1 MTVENNQIPAI
12 YARAIEKYKE
22 ITKEELDVAFLCR
35 LQSVDDLAKEIDER
49 NKSFSEYRHKRGVIF
64 DAMQAALI
72 PVQLFGNLAA
82 GGASMAFPPS
92 SLVFG
97 AVTYLVTA
105 AKGVSSSYDAI
116 EDLMGTLKDFTIRLK
131 AYSQEQISE
140 DLSDKLSDIL
150 TTLVEIFALS
160 TKAIKRG
167 RLLKFT
173 RNILLGTDDAIKAA
187 VGKLDKLTKVEASLV
202 GAETLTEAKR
212 TGRVVDTLQTTVT
225 STNVTVQ
232 ETGMAVNQMT
242 VQVTEVHEML
252 GNLLIAAKDKDE
264 NHGESAKTQSDLVRK
279 ILQPSATDSA
289 QDWYDRI
296 SKARVPGTGDW
307 IRREDVFQGWLDR
320 DLPVMFVSGNP
331 GSGKSYLSSS
341 IIAFL
346 RDKYPQGVQHPSH
359 VSIGYFFFKDDN
371 PATRSFH
378 QALRDLAY
386 QLSRNDPAYE
396 KYLVTLGDYGSAS
409 TLESAWRTLFVN
421 YFLKKESITSSVYVL
436 FDAVDEAFEEERL
449 VFLQLAKDILDS
461 PNRGRLQL
469 AMIGR
474 PHISD
479 QLTEALETNVPTIY
493 VTTLKNSTDIDRYIK
508 TSIQKS
514 VILRRVSP
522 ALRKEI
528 TEKLSAGA
536 EGMFLWVNLMLQELV
551 KKRNESSIRKS
562 LEQAPKGLKEML
574 RHVLMSF
581 SASLNNEELEF
592 LNELLLWA
600 TCAVRPLTL
609 GEVEAILELK
619 SAEGDGMIY
628 LEGALRKQFAAFF
641 NLDRE
646 DGLTTTELQTMAD
659 RTYESD
665 DEDVTNEDS
674 EDQDAFEDVENIVDF
689 DSNKESTTVTF
700 SHASLGDF
708 FRDPNE
714 GKVSAAEDKLPV
726 GVVYKDAKAHV
737 FKTCLKILTDTE
749 FSEKAKDS
757 SVTVTYAA
765 RNWVQHLHVVQPSE
779 TSLED
784 RKTIASML
792 ARMFGMEEYMAK
804 WVPRRSWVST
814 SENLKAIQRWW
825 DDPEIVE
832 SLAVKEAEFVLS
844 VKEKPVETFRP
855 IAEFCAK
862 KWLAEDDWSPAAPAA
877 MIISYLKCQRGIDED
892 FLSRFAPTAAEVVEA
907 AEWAQIEK
915 TSRWYQR
922 IGVVLRQA
930 GHVDE
935 ALDHFRKATAIDSN
949 NWIAKAGM
957 AIAYSGRKEWATA
970 IALDEEVEA
979 LLEKQLIDEPDQ
991 KKRLTSHLHTI
1002 LGRLATC
1009 YKELGQAEKH
1019 YVKIK
1024 KALAL
1029 LPYCSTCTY
1038 TILRFQNETGR
1049 FDETMSLVKEFA
1061 DAQVPD
1067 KEYNRLTEFLW
1078 QVPSVDEEV
1087 IEYLADAGQATED
1100 LDLIVRFYRDAAR
1113 AARKLSMTVVAA
1125 HLDLSLA
1132 RIYSEYTRE
1141 EDKATK
1147 RWERI
1152 LNTYGSAKEEG
1163 EIGSAKVTASS
1174 KLAQLWLCHAV
1185 DAGVGSPEAEE
1196 YVGRLEQLVA
1206 RYKTEDTSAFWV
1218 AARARAISLGLWYR
1232 LTGRHDESRALLAP
1246 SVKRAIQ
1253 ILSDDDPENDS
1264 AGLFDLQNA
1273 LIAAGDVKN
1282 VIAIG
1287 YALAGYAG
1295 TIEQE
1300 DEEGEYGDHR
1310 YTCDGPCRKVFQ
1322 TMEGISLC
1330 SICFDTGFCKDCSE
1344 LLRTGAMPFQVC
1356 RATHAKDFVYIPP
1369 RPQKVE
1375 TGRVL
1380 VEGQVL
1386 TYEEW
1391 LAQLKKE
1398 WKV

>member
-1 MTVENNQIPAI
+1 MAVQNNQIPAI
-12 YARAIEKYKE
+12 YGRAIEKYKD
-22 ITKEELDVAFLCR
+22 ITKEDLDVAFLCK
-35 LQSVDDLAKEIDER
+35 LQTVDDLAKEIDER

-64 DAMQAALI
+64 DAMQVALI
-72 PVQLFGNLAA
+72 PVQLFGDLAA
-82 GGASMAFPPS
+82 GGASMVFPPS

-131 AYSQEQISE
+131 AYGREQISE

-173 RNILLGTDDAIKAA
+173 RNILLGTDDAIKEA
-187 VGKLDKLTKVEASLV
+187 VDKLDKLTKVEASLV
-202 GAETLTEAKR
+202 GAETLVEAKR

-232 ETGMAVNQMT
+232 ETGKAVNQMT

-252 GNLLIAAKDKDE
+252 GNLLIATNGKDE
-264 NHGESAKTQSDLVRK
+264 KHGDTAKSQRDLVRK

-296 SKARVPGTGDW
+296 SKTRVPGTGDW
-307 IRREDVFQGWLDR
+307 VRHEDVFQGWLAR

-331 GSGKSYLSSS
+331 GAGKSYLSSS
-341 IIAFL
+341 IITFL
-346 RDKYPQGVQHPSH
+346 KDQYPQGVQHPSH
-359 VSIGYFFFKDDN
+359 VSIAYFFFKDDN

-378 QALRDLAY
+378 QALRDLAH
-386 QLSRNDPAYE
+386 QISNNDPAYE
-396 KYLVTLGDYGSAS
+396 KYLAALGDYGSVR

-449 VFLQLAKDILDS
+449 AFLQLARDILDS

-469 AMIGR
+469 AMVGR

-479 QLTEALETNVPTIY
+479 QVAEALETNVPTIH
-493 VTTLKNSTDIDRYIK
+493 VTTLKNSADIDRYIK

-551 KKRNESSIRKS
+551 KKRNESSIRKC

-574 RHVLMSF
+574 RHVLLSF
-581 SASLNNEELEF
+581 SASLNDEELEF
-592 LNELLLWA
+592 LNELLLWV
-600 TCAVRPLTL
+600 TCAVRPLSL

-628 LEGALRKQFAAFF
+628 PEGALRKQFAAFF

-646 DGLTTTELQTMAD
+646 DGLTTTELQTMAK

-665 DEDVTNEDS
+665 DEDMTKLDS
-674 EDQDAFEDVENIVDF
+674 DDEDAFEDVDNIIDV
-689 DSNKESTTVTF
+689 DSNKKSTTVTF

-714 GKVSAAEDKLPV
+714 GKVSAAQDKLPV

-737 FKTCLKILTDTE
+737 LQTCLRILLDTK
-749 FSEKAKDS
+749 FSEKAADP
-757 SVTVTYAA
+757 SVMEAYAKE
-765 RNWVQHLHVVQPSE
+765 NWVQHLHSVQPEE

-784 RKTIASML
+784 KKTIASML
-792 ARMFGMEEYMAK
+792 ARMFGTEENMAR
-804 WVPRRSWVST
+804 WLGMRSWVST
-814 SENLKAIQRWW
+814 SDNLKAVQRWW
-825 DDPEIVE
+825 NDAEIVE

-855 IAEFCAK
+855 IAELCTK
-862 KWLAEDDWSPAAPAA
+862 KWLAEDDWVPTAPAA

-892 FLSRFAPTAAEVVEA
+892 FMEHFALTAAEVVEA
-907 AEWAQIEK
+907 AEWGQIEK

-922 IGVVLRQA
+922 VAVVLRYT
-930 GHVDE
+930 GHIDE
-935 ALDHFRKATAIDSN
+935 ALDYFTKALALDPD

-957 AIAYSGRKEWATA
+957 AIAHLSRKEWATA
-970 IALDEEVEA
+970 LVLDEEIEA
-979 LLEKQLIDEPDQ
+979 ILERKLIEQPDQ
-991 KKRLTSHLHTI
+991 KEKLTAHLHAI
-1002 LGRLATC
+1002 LDRIATC
-1009 YKELGQAEKH
+1009 HKQLGQAEKH
-1019 YVKIK
+1019 YLTIK
-1024 KALAL
+1024 KALAVK
-1029 LPYCSTCTY
+1029 PDCSACMY
-1038 TILRFQNETGR
+1038 GILRFQNETDR
-1049 FDETMSLVKEFA
+1049 FDETISLVKEFA
-1061 DAQVPD
+1061 DAQVPH
-1067 KEYNRLTEFLW
+1067 KEYSRLTEFLW
-1078 QVPSVDEEV
+1078 QMPSMDDEV
-1087 IEYLADAGQATED
+1087 LEYLAIAGQATEN
-1100 LDLIVRFYRDAAR
+1100 LDLIVRSYRDAAR
-1113 AARKLSMTVVAA
+1113 AARKSSMTVVAA
-1125 HLDLSLA
+1125 DLDLSLA
-1132 RIYSEYTRE
+1132 RLYSEYTRE
-1141 EDKATK
+1141 EEKATK

-1163 EIGSAKVTASS
+1163 QIGSAKVIASS

-1196 YVGRLEQLVA
+1196 YVRRLEQLVA

-1218 AARARAISLGLWYR
+1218 AARARAISLGVWYR
-1232 LTGRHDESRALLAP
+1232 LIGRHDDARALLAP

-1253 ILSDDDPENDS
+1253 ILSDDDPENDE
-1264 AGLFDLQNA
+1264 AGLTDLQNA
-1273 LIAAGDVKN
+1273 LLAAGDAKN
-1282 VIAIG
+1282 VVAIA
-1287 YALAGYAG
+1287 YALGQYA
-1295 TIEQE
+1295 
-1300 DEEGEYGDHR
+1300 DEYEEEIQDDEFV
-1310 YTCDGPCRKVFQ
+1310 YTCDGPCRKVSR
-1322 TMEGISLC
+1322 TMDGISLC
-1330 SICFDTGFCKDCSE
+1330 SICFNTGFCKDCVE
-1344 LLRTGAMPFQVC
+1344 VLRTGAMPFQVC
-1356 RATHAKDFVYIPP
+1356 NAKHVKDFVYIPP
-1369 RPQKVE
+1369 RPQNVE
-1375 TGRVL
+1375 ANRVL
-1380 VEGQVL
+1380 LEGQVL

>member
-1 MTVENNQIPAI
+1 MTVQNYQIPAI

-22 ITKEELDVAFLCR
+22 ITKEDLDVAFVQK

-49 NKSFSEYRHKRGVIF
+49 NKSFSEYRHKRGAIF

-72 PVQLFGNLAA
+72 PVQLFGNMAA
-82 GGASMAFPPS
+82 GGASMVFPPS

-97 AVTYLVTA
+97 AVTYLMTA

-173 RNILLGTDDAIKAA
+173 RNVLLGNDDAIKAA

-252 GNLLIAAKDKDE
+252 GNILIAVNDKDE
-264 NHGESAKTQSDLVRK
+264 NHGESAKSQRDLVRS
-279 ILQPSATDSA
+279 ILRPSATDSA
-289 QDWYDRI
+289 QDWYDKI
-296 SKARVPGTGDW
+296 SKTRVPGTGDW
-307 IRREDVFQGWLDR
+307 IRHEDVFQGWMDGH
-320 DLPVMFVSGNP
+320 LPVMFISGNP
-331 GSGKSYLSSS
+331 GAGKSYLSSS

-346 RDKYPQGVQHPSH
+346 RDQYPQGVQHPSH
-359 VSIGYFFFKDDN
+359 ASVGYFFFKDDN
-371 PATRSFH
+371 PTTRSFH

-386 QLSRNDPAYE
+386 QISRNDPAYE
-396 KYLVTLGDYGSAS
+396 KYLATLGDYGSAS

-421 YFLKKESITSSVYVL
+421 YFLKKESITSRVYVL

-469 AMIGR
+469 AMVGR
-474 PHISD
+474 PHVSD
-479 QLTEALETNVPTIY
+479 QLAEALETNVPTIY
-493 VTTLKNSTDIDRYIK
+493 VTTLKNSADIDRYIK

-528 TEKLSAGA
+528 AEKLSAGA

-581 SASLNNEELEF
+581 SASLTDEELDF

-646 DGLTTTELQTMAD
+646 DGLTTTELQTLAD
-659 RTYESD
+659 RAYESD
-665 DEDVTNEDS
+665 DEDVPKDESD
-674 EDQDAFEDVENIVDF
+674 DQDAFEDVENMIDF
-689 DSNKESTTVTF
+689 DSNKKSTTVTF

-726 GVVYKDAKAHV
+726 GVIYNDAKAQV
-737 FKTCLKILTDTE
+737 LKTCLKILTDTE

-757 SVTVTYAA
+757 SLMLTYAA
-765 RNWVQHLHVVQPSE
+765 SNWVQHLHVVQPSE

-784 RKTIASML
+784 RKAIASML
-792 ARMFGMEEYMAK
+792 AKMFGMEEYMAK

-814 SENLKAIQRWW
+814 SENLKAIQGWW
-825 DDPEIVE
+825 DDAGIVE

-844 VKEKPVETFRP
+844 VKEKPGETFRP
-855 IAEFCAK
+855 IAEFCTK

-892 FLSRFAPTAAEVVEA
+892 FIFCFAPTAAEVVEA

-922 IGVVLRQA
+922 IGVVLRQT
-930 GHVDE
+930 GHVEE
-935 ALDHFRKATAIDSN
+935 ALEHFRKATAIDSN

-957 AIAYSGRKEWATA
+957 AIAHAGRKEWDTA
-970 IALDEEVEA
+970 LALDEEVEA

-991 KKRLTSHLHTI
+991 KKRLTSHLHTA
-1002 LGRLATC
+1002 LDRMATC

-1019 YVKIK
+1019 YLKIK
-1024 KALAL
+1024 KALAVN
-1029 LPYCSTCTY
+1029 PYCSACTFA
-1038 TILRFQNETGR
+1038 ILRFQNETGR
-1049 FDETMSLVKEFA
+1049 FEETMSLVKEFA
-1061 DAQVPD
+1061 DAKVPD

-1078 QVPSVDEEV
+1078 QMPTVDEEV
-1087 IEYLADAGQATED
+1087 VEYLAFAGQATKN
-1100 LDLIVRFYRDAAR
+1100 LDLIVRSYRDAAR
-1113 AARKLSMTVVAA
+1113 AGRKSSLTVVAA

-1163 EIGSAKVTASS
+1163 EIGSAKVIASS
-1174 KLAQLWLCHAV
+1174 KLAQLWLCHAL

-1196 YVGRLEQLVA
+1196 YVSRLEQLVA
-1206 RYKTEDTSAFWV
+1206 RYKTEDTSDFWI
-1218 AARARAISLGLWYR
+1218 AARARAISLGVWYR
-1232 LTGRHDESRALLAP
+1232 LTGRHDEARALLAP
-1246 SVKRAIQ
+1246 SVKRAIL

-1264 AGLFDLQNA
+1264 AGLTDLQNA
-1273 LIAAGDVKN
+1273 LLAAGDVKN
-1282 VIAIG
+1282 VIAIAYALGG
-1287 YALAGYAG
+1287 YADKD
-1295 TIEQE
+1295 EQE
-1300 DEEGEYGDHR
+1300 NEEDEYW
-1310 YTCDGPCRKVFQ
+1310 YTCDGPCRKVSS
-1322 TMEGISLC
+1322 TMDGISLC
-1330 SICFDTGFCKDCSE
+1330 SICFNTGFCKDCSE

-1356 RATHAKDFVYIPP
+1356 SANHVKDFVYIPP

-1375 TGRVL
+1375 ANRVL

>member
-1 MTVENNQIPAI
+1 MTVQNNQIPAI

-22 ITKEELDVAFLCR
+22 ITKEDLDVAFLCK

-82 GGASMAFPPS
+82 GGASMVFPPS

-131 AYSQEQISE
+131 AYGREQISE

-173 RNILLGTDDAIKAA
+173 RNVLLGTDDAINGA

-212 TGRVVDTLQTTVT
+212 TGRVVDTVQTTVM

-252 GNLLIAAKDKDE
+252 GNLLIAAKDNDA
-264 NHGESAKTQSDLVRK
+264 NHGESAKSQRDLVRT

-296 SKARVPGTGDW
+296 SKSRVPGTGDW
-307 IRREDVFQGWLDR
+307 VRREEVFQGWLHR
-320 DLPVMFVSGNP
+320 DLPVMFISGNP
-331 GSGKSYLSSS
+331 GAGKSYLSSS

-346 RDKYPQGVQHPSH
+346 KDEYPQGVHHPSH

-386 QLSRNDPAYE
+386 QISSNDPAYE
-396 KYLVTLGDYGSAS
+396 KYLAALGDYGSAS

-421 YFLKKESITSSVYVL
+421 YFLKKESITSSVYIL

-449 VFLQLAKDILDS
+449 VFLQLAKDVLDS
-461 PNRGRLQL
+461 PNHGRLQL
-469 AMIGR
+469 AMVGR

-479 QLTEALETNVPTIY
+479 QLAEALETNVPTIY
-493 VTTLKNSTDIDRYIK
+493 VTTLKNTADIDRYIK

-514 VILRRVSP
+514 AILRRVSP

-562 LEQAPKGLKEML
+562 LDQAPKGLKEML
-574 RHVLMSF
+574 RHVLLSF
-581 SASLNNEELEF
+581 SASLNDEELEF
-592 LNELLLWA
+592 LNELLLWT

-646 DGLTTTELQTMAD
+646 DGLTTTELQTMAN

-665 DEDVTNEDS
+665 DEDIAKEDS
-674 EDQDAFEDVENIVDF
+674 DDQDAFEDVENIVDF
-689 DSNKESTTVTF
+689 DSNKKSTTVTF

-737 FKTCLKILTDTE
+737 LRTCLKILTDTE

-757 SVTVTYAA
+757 SLMKTYAA
-765 RNWVQHLHVVQPSE
+765 RNWVQHLHLVQPSE

-784 RKTIASML
+784 KKAIASML
-792 ARMFGMEEYMAK
+792 ARMFSTEEDMAK
-804 WVPRRSWVST
+804 WVPMRSWVST

-825 DDPEIVE
+825 DDDPEIVE
-832 SLAVKEAEFVLS
+832 SLAVKEAEFILS
-844 VKEKPVETFRP
+844 VKERPVETFRP
-855 IAEFCAK
+855 IADFCAK

-915 TSRWYQR
+915 TSRWHQR
-922 IGVVLRQA
+922 IGVVLRQT
-930 GHVDE
+930 GHIDE
-935 ALDHFRKATAIDSN
+935 ALDYFGKATAIDPN

-957 AIAYSGRKEWATA
+957 AIAHSSRKEWATTLL
-970 IALDEEVEA
+970 LDEEVEA
-979 LLEKQLIDEPDQ
+979 LVERQIIDQPDE
-991 KKRLTSHLHTI
+991 KKRLSSSLHTT
-1002 LGRLATC
+1002 LDRMAAC
-1009 YKELGQAEKH
+1009 YKELGQAEQH
-1019 YVKIK
+1019 YIKIK

-1029 LPYCSTCTY
+1029 EPWCGGCAYA
-1038 TILRFQNETGR
+1038 ILRFQNETDR
-1049 FDETMSLVKEFA
+1049 FDETISLVEEFA

-1078 QVPSVDEEV
+1078 QMPTVDDKV
-1087 IEYLADAGQATED
+1087 LEYLAVAGQATGN
-1100 LDLIVRFYRDAAR
+1100 LDLIVRSYRDAAR
-1113 AARKLSMTVVAA
+1113 AARKSSMTVVAA
-1125 HLDLSLA
+1125 NLDLSLA
-1132 RIYSEYTRE
+1132 RLYSEYTRE

-1163 EIGSAKVTASS
+1163 QIGGAKVIASS
-1174 KLAQLWLCHAV
+1174 KLAQLWLCHAI

-1196 YVGRLEQLVA
+1196 YISRLEQLVA
-1206 RYKTEDTSAFWV
+1206 RYKTEDTSAFWI

-1232 LTGRHDESRALLAP
+1232 LTGRHDEARALLAP

-1253 ILSDDDPENDS
+1253 ILSDDDPENDN
-1264 AGLFDLQNA
+1264 AGLTDLQNA
-1273 LIAAGDVKN
+1273 LLAAGDVKN
-1282 VIAIG
+1282 VIAIAYALGG
-1287 YALAGYAG
+1287 YADKKAA
-1295 TIEQE
+1295 EN
-1300 DEEGEYGDHR
+1300 EESEYYG
-1310 YTCDGPCRKVFQ
+1310 YTCDGPCRREFQ
-1322 TMEGISLC
+1322 TLDGISLC

-1344 LLRTGAMPFQVC
+1344 LLRSGAMPFQVC

-1369 RPQKVE
+1369 QPQKVE
-1375 TGRVL
+1375 ANRVL

>member
-1 MTVENNQIPAI
+1 MTVKNNQIPAI

-22 ITKEELDVAFLCR
+22 ITKEDLDVAFLCK
-35 LQSVDDLAKEIDER
+35 LQNVDDLAKEIDER

-72 PVQLFGNLAA
+72 PVQLFGDIAA

-131 AYSQEQISE
+131 AYGQERISE

-173 RNILLGTDDAIKAA
+173 RNILLGTDDAIKEA

-202 GAETLTEAKR
+202 GAETLVEAKR
-212 TGRVVDTLQTTVT
+212 TGRVVDTVQTTVT

-232 ETGMAVNQMT
+232 ETGKAVNQMT

-252 GNLLIAAKDKDE
+252 GNLLIATNGKDA
-264 NHGESAKTQSDLVRK
+264 NHGDSAKSQRDLVRK

-289 QDWYDRI
+289 QDWYDKI

-307 IRREDVFQGWLDR
+307 VKHEDVFQGWLHR
-320 DLPVMFVSGNP
+320 ELPVMFISGNP
-331 GSGKSYLSSS
+331 GAGKSYLSSS
-341 IIAFL
+341 IITFL
-346 RDKYPQGVQHPSH
+346 KDQYPQGVQHSSH
-359 VSIGYFFFKDDN
+359 VSIAYFFFKDDN
-371 PATRSFH
+371 PTTRSFH
-378 QALRDLAY
+378 QALRDLAL
-386 QLSRNDPAYE
+386 QISSNDTAYE
-396 KYLVTLGDYGSAS
+396 KYLAAIGDHGSVS

-421 YFLKKESITSSVYVL
+421 YFLKKESITSSVYLL

-449 VFLQLAKDILDS
+449 PFLQLAKDILDS

-469 AMIGR
+469 AMVGR

-479 QLTEALETNVPTIY
+479 QLAEALETNVPTIY
-493 VTTLKNSTDIDRYIK
+493 VTTQKNSADIDRYIK

-528 TEKLSAGA
+528 VEKLSVGA

-562 LEQAPKGLKEML
+562 LEQAPKGLREML

-581 SASLNNEELEF
+581 SASLNDDELEF

-641 NLDRE
+641 NLDRD
-646 DGLTTTELQTMAD
+646 DGLTTTELQTLAD
-659 RTYESD
+659 RAYESD
-665 DEDVTNEDS
+665 DEPVTKEESD
-674 EDQDAFEDVENIVDF
+674 DQEAFEDIENIIEF

-708 FRDPNE
+708 FRNTNE
-714 GKVSAAEDKLPV
+714 GKVSAAEDRLPV
-726 GVVYKDAKAHV
+726 GVVYNDAKAHV
-737 FKTCLKILTDTE
+737 LKTCLKVLTDTE
-749 FSEKAKDS
+749 FSQKPKDP
-757 SVTVTYAA
+757 SVMLNYAA
-765 RNWVQHLHVVQPSE
+765 SNWVQYLQLVQPSE

-784 RKTIASML
+784 KKTIAGML
-792 ARMFGMEEYMAK
+792 ASMFGMEEYMAK
-804 WVPRRSWVST
+804 WVPRRSWVPT
-814 SENLKAIQRWW
+814 TENLKAIHGWW
-825 DDPEIVE
+825 DDPKVVE
-832 SLAVKEAEFVLS
+832 SLADKEAKFVLS
-844 VKEKPVETFRP
+844 VKEKPGETFRP
-855 IAEFCAK
+855 IAKFYTRE
-862 KWLAEDDWSPAAPAA
+862 WLANDKAIWPIDEAAA
-877 MIISYLKCQRGIDED
+877 MIASLLKCQRGINED
-892 FLSRFAPTAAEVVEA
+892 FLSSFAPTVAEVIEA

-915 TSRWYQR
+915 TSCWYQR
-922 IGVVLRQA
+922 IAVVLRRT
-930 GHVDE
+930 GHLDE
-935 ALDHFRKATAIDSN
+935 ALEYYRKATAIDPN

-957 AIAYSGRKEWATA
+957 AVTHMERQKWEAAV
-970 IALDEEVEA
+970 ALDKEVEA
-979 LLEKQLIDEPDQ
+979 FLGKLLIDESDQ
-991 KKRLTSHLHTI
+991 KEWLTAHLHAT
-1002 LGRLATC
+1002 LDRMATC
-1009 YKELGQAEKH
+1009 YKELGEGEKQ
-1019 YVKIK
+1019 YVEIK
-1024 KALAL
+1024 KALAVV
-1029 LPYCSTCTY
+1029 PFCRVCTHK
-1038 TILRFQNETGR
+1038 ILRFHNETGR
-1049 FDETMSLVKEFA
+1049 FEETISLVKEFT
-1061 DAQVPD
+1061 DAKVSD
-1067 KEYNRLTEFLW
+1067 KEYSRLTEFLW
-1078 QVPSVDEEV
+1078 KMPTADEGV
-1087 IEYLADAGQATED
+1087 IEYLADAGQATGN
-1100 LDLIVRFYRDAAR
+1100 LKLIVRSYRDAAR

-1147 RWERI
+1147 GWMRI

-1163 EIGSAKVTASS
+1163 QIGSAKVTASS
-1174 KLAQLWLCHAV
+1174 KLAQLWLCHAI
-1185 DAGVGSPEAEE
+1185 DAGLDSPEAEE
-1196 YVGRLEQLVA
+1196 YVGRLEQLVS
-1206 RYKTEDTSAFWV
+1206 RYRTEDTSALWV
-1218 AARARAISLGLWYR
+1218 AARARAISLGVWYR
-1232 LTGRHDESRALLAP
+1232 LIGRHDDARALLAP

-1253 ILSDDDPENDS
+1253 ILSDDDPENDD
-1264 AGLFDLQNA
+1264 AGLTDLQNA
-1273 LIAAGDVKN
+1273 LLAAGDAKN
-1282 VIAIG
+1282 VIAIA
-1287 YALAGYAG
+1287 YALGRYADKYEQQIMAGDYV
-1295 TIEQE
+1295 
-1300 DEEGEYGDHR
+1300 
-1310 YTCDGPCRKVFQ
+1310 YTCDGPCRKLSR

-1330 SICFDTGFCKDCSE
+1330 SICFNTGFCKDCVE
-1344 LLRTGAMPFQVC
+1344 VLRTGPC
-1356 RATHAKDFVYIPP
+1356 HSEY
-1369 RPQKVE
+1369 KVE
-1375 TGRVL
+1375 ANRVL

-1386 TYEEW
+1386 TYAEW

>member
-1 MTVENNQIPAI
+1 MTVQNSQIPAI

-22 ITKEELDVAFLCR
+22 ITKEDLDVAFLCK
-35 LQSVDDLAKEIDER
+35 LQSVDDLTKEIDER

-82 GGASMAFPPS
+82 GGASMVFPPS

-97 AVTYLVTA
+97 AVTYLMSA

-116 EDLMGTLKDFTIRLK
+116 EDLMGTLKDFTIRMK
-131 AYSQEQISE
+131 AYGREQISE
-140 DLSDKLSDIL
+140 DLSEKLSDIL

-173 RNILLGTDDAIKAA
+173 RNVLLGTDDAIKGA

-212 TGRVVDTLQTTVT
+212 TGRVVDTVQTTVM

-252 GNLLIAAKDKDE
+252 GNLLIASKDKDE
-264 NHGESAKTQSDLVRK
+264 NHGESAKSLRDLVRK
-279 ILQPSATDSA
+279 ILQPSAADSA

-296 SKARVPGTGDW
+296 SKSRVPGTGDW
-307 IRREDVFQGWLDR
+307 VRREEVFQSWLRR
-320 DLPVMFVSGNP
+320 DLPVMFISGNP
-331 GSGKSYLSSS
+331 GAGKSYLSSS

-346 RDKYPQGVQHPSH
+346 KDEYPQGVQHPSH

-378 QALRDLAY
+378 QALRDLAF
-386 QLSRNDPAYE
+386 QISSNDPAYE
-396 KYLVTLGDYGSAS
+396 KYLAGLGDYGSAS

-421 YFLKKESITSSVYVL
+421 YFLKKESITSSVYIL

-461 PNRGRLQL
+461 PNHGRLQL
-469 AMIGR
+469 AMVGR
-474 PHISD
+474 PHLSD
-479 QLTEALETNVPTIY
+479 QLAEELETNVPTIH
-493 VTTLKNSTDIDRYIK
+493 VTTLKNSADIDRYIT

-514 VILRRVSP
+514 AILRRVSP

-562 LEQAPKGLKEML
+562 LDQAPKGLKEML
-574 RHVLMSF
+574 RHVLLSF
-581 SASLNNEELEF
+581 SASLNDEELEF

-628 LEGALRKQFAAFF
+628 LEGSLRKQFAAFF

-646 DGLTTTELQTMAD
+646 DGLTTTELQTMAN
-659 RTYESD
+659 RTYDSD
-665 DEDVTNEDS
+665 DEDIAKQDS
-674 EDQDAFEDVENIVDF
+674 DDQDAFEDVENIVDF
-689 DSNKESTTVTF
+689 DSNKKSTTVTF

-714 GKVSAAEDKLPV
+714 GKVSAAENKLPV

-737 FKTCLKILTDTE
+737 LRTCLQILTDTE

-757 SVTVTYAA
+757 SLMKIYAA
-765 RNWVQHLHVVQPSE
+765 RNWVQHLHLVQPSE

-784 RKTIASML
+784 KKAIASML
-792 ARMFGMEEYMAK
+792 ARMFGTEEYMAR
-804 WVPRRSWVST
+804 WVPLRSWVST
-814 SENLKAIQRWW
+814 SENLKAVQRWW

-877 MIISYLKCQRGIDED
+877 MIDSYLKCQRGIDED
-892 FLSRFAPTAAEVVEA
+892 FLSRFAPTAAEVVAA
-907 AEWAQIEK
+907 AEWAQTEK

-922 IGVVLRQA
+922 IGIVLRQT
-930 GHVDE
+930 GNIDE
-935 ALDHFRKATAIDSN
+935 ALDYFGKATAVDPN
-949 NWIAKAGM
+949 NWTAKAGM
-957 AIAYSGRKEWATA
+957 AIAHSSRKEWATSLL
-970 IALDEEVEA
+970 LDEEVEA
-979 LLEKQLIDEPDQ
+979 LLERQLIDQPDE
-991 KKRLTSHLHTI
+991 KEKLTAHLHTT
-1002 LGRLATC
+1002 LERMATS
-1009 YKELGQAEKH
+1009 YKEVGQAEKH
-1019 YVKIK
+1019 YLKIK
-1024 KALAL
+1024 RALAVN
-1029 LPYCSTCTY
+1029 PWCSRCTY
-1038 TILRFQNETGR
+1038 TILRFQNETKR
-1049 FDETMSLVKEFA
+1049 FDETIYLVKEFA

-1067 KEYNRLTEFLW
+1067 KEYNRLTDFLW
-1078 QVPSVDEEV
+1078 QMPTVGDEVLEH
-1087 IEYLADAGQATED
+1087 LAAAGQATGN
-1100 LDLIVRFYRDAAR
+1100 LDLIVRSYRDAAR
-1113 AARKLSMTVVAA
+1113 AARKSSMTVVAA
-1125 HLDLSLA
+1125 DLDLSLA
-1132 RIYSEYTRE
+1132 RLYSEYTRE

-1163 EIGSAKVTASS
+1163 EIGSSKVYASS

-1196 YVGRLEQLVA
+1196 YISRLEQLVA
-1206 RYKTEDTSAFWV
+1206 RYKTEDTSAFWI

-1232 LTGRHDESRALLAP
+1232 LTGRHDEARALLAP

-1264 AGLFDLQNA
+1264 AGLTDLQNA
-1273 LIAAGDVKN
+1273 LLAAGDVKN
-1282 VIAIG
+1282 VIAISYVLG
-1287 YALAGYAG
+1287 GFTGQRAA
-1295 TIEQE
+1295 EN
-1300 DEEGEYGDHR
+1300 EEGEHSECV
-1310 YTCDGPCRKVFQ
+1310 YTCDGPCRREFP
-1322 TMEGISLC
+1322 TFEDISLC
-1330 SICFDTGFCKDCSE
+1330 SICFDTGFCKDCTE

-1356 RATHAKDFVYIPP
+1356 RATHTKDFIYIPP
-1369 RPQKVE
+1369 QPQKVE
-1375 TGRVL
+1375 ANRIL
-1380 VEGQVL
+1380 VEGRDL

-1398 WKV
+1398 WKL